1 MCKWRNGRYDLS
13 RSSLWSI
20 LLVSFVTG
28 PEKQRRQLRSVSFL
42 FHLFL
47 FVHWGVKSLSK
58 LPFVASWL
66 FFFFLSQLLWED
78 TKSVSSICDF
88 SHIQN
93 THVELHTNRTGG
105 RFEMIGPPRRRRS
118 GRITFVSFR
127 SFLALIFT
135 NARLW
140 FLPRPG
146 PSWDTPGLSERS
158 SWRCIWKLAG
168 EIVTE

>member
-1 MCKWRNGRYDLS
+1 MCKWRNGRHDLS

-42 FHLFL
+42 FHLCL
-47 FVHWGVKSLSK
+47 FVHWGVNSLSK

-66 FFFFLSQLLWED
+66 FFFFIPTPLRGY
-78 TKSVSSICDF
+78 KVSFQPISP
-88 SHIQN
+88 
-93 THVELHTNRTGG
+93 TRG
-105 RFEMIGPPRRRRS
+105 RFALIGPPRRRRS

-135 NARLW
+135 NARFW
-140 FLPRPG
+140 FLPRSG
-146 PSWDTPGLSERS
+146 PREILQVWASWVPEGVFG
-158 SWRCIWKLAG
+158 SWREKF
-168 EIVTE
+168 

>member
-1 MCKWRNGRYDLS
+1 MKEWEVRLISFLLMIYLT
-13 RSSLWSI
+13 SLFCYWTWEAKAPIKISEFP
-20 LLVSFVTG
+20 VS
-28 PEKQRRQLRSVSFL
+28 SVSFCTL
-42 FHLFL
+42 RGEVSFKTSICCVL
-47 FVHWGVKSLSK
+47 
-58 LPFVASWL
+58 A
-66 FFFFLSQLLWED
+66 FFFLSQLLWED

-105 RFEMIGPPRRRRS
+105 RFEMNGPPRRRRS

>member
-1 MCKWRNGRYDLS
+1 MKEWEVRLISFLLMIYLT
-13 RSSLWSI
+13 SLFCYWTWEAKAPIKISEFP
-20 LLVSFVTG
+20 VS
-28 PEKQRRQLRSVSFL
+28 SVSFCTL
-42 FHLFL
+42 RGKVSFKTSICCIL
-47 FVHWGVKSLSK
+47 
-58 LPFVASWL
+58 A
-66 FFFFLSQLLWED
+66 FFFFYPNSSERIQSQFPAFVIFH
-78 TKSVSSICDF
+78 TY
-88 SHIQN
+88 